1 MGLLILVNPKLN
13 SSYLLPS
20 MYNPILNCSWNKN
33 NTNRYQEVTGEGEAL
48 TSQERVKVPPTLA
61 AEPISLRPNVG
72 EVRVAL
78 HARTDLVRE
87 PWRPMT
93 ITNMLLF

>member
-1 MGLLILVNPKLN
+1 
-13 SSYLLPS
+13 
-20 MYNPILNCSWNKN
+20 MYHPILNSSWNKN

-72 EVRVAL
+72 DARMAL
-78 HARTDLVRE
+78 QARTDLVRE
-87 PWRPMT
+87 PVRPIT
-93 ITNMLLF
+93 ITNIVLL